1 MVLDLLRKEMELV
14 LRPLTGLLS
23 AFPPDLFTMLS
34 LVFAIAA
41 GVLYWASG
49 LWVPEGRYPWLL
61 LGALA
66 MVGLN
71 SIADS
76 LDGSI
81 ARRTGRTTAA
91 GDFLDHTFDRFSDIL
106 ILAGIA
112 LSSYCNVI
120 FGLTTVIFVLLSS
133 YMGTQAQ
140 ALGCGR
146 NYSGV
151 MGRADRMVLLL
162 IITPV
167 QFLVGAIWG
176 VKGAD
181 IGIGYRIV
189 PMEVLMGIMLVGGIL
204 TTLSR
209 GTDTLIELRRRDAL
223 PGKRVRSGPQDSSR
237 WCGPGE
243 SGRTPPARL
252 SRGNKGVDGK
262 LFR

>member
-1 MVLDLLRKEMELV
+1 MVLDLLRKEMEKV
-14 LRPLTGLLS
+14 LSPLADLLS

-34 LVFAIAA
+34 LVFAVAA
-41 GVLYWASG
+41 GIMYWASG

-71 SIADS
+71 SIADA
-76 LDGSI
+76 LDGTI

-106 ILAGIA
+106 ILTGIA

-151 MGRADRMVLLL
+151 MGRADRMGLLLL
-162 IITPV
+162 ITPL

-189 PMEVLMGIMLVGGIL
+189 PLEVLMGIMLAGGIL

-209 GTDTLIELRRRDAL
+209 GTDTLVELRRRDADERKKA
-223 PGKRVRSGPQDSSR
+223 PGSGRDSPR
-237 WCGPGE
+237 WCGTTREQRGPN
-243 SGRTPPARL
+243 SPL
-252 SRGNKGVDGK
+252 SRGNRGGE
-262 LFR
+262 RGRSR

>member
-1 MVLDLLRKEMELV
+1 
-14 LRPLTGLLS
+14 
-23 AFPPDLFTMLS
+23 
-34 LVFAIAA
+34 LVFAVLA
-41 GVLYWASG
+41 GVLYWSSG

-76 LDGSI
+76 LDGAI
-81 ARRTGRTTAA
+81 ARRSGRTTAV

-106 ILAGIA
+106 ILTGIA

-162 IITPV
+162 IITPI

-209 GTDTLIELRRRDAL
+209 GTDTLLELRRRDA
-223 PGKRVRSGPQDSSR
+223 QDRRRGGFGTNGGRR
-237 WCGPGE
+237 WNGPGPLRKAE
-243 SGRTPPARL
+243 DDRL
-252 SRGNKGVDGK
+252 SKGKKGIEK
-262 LFR
+262 RRFR